1 MQNQLDS
8 STQASAVRAPQIRL
22 DSVGKSYAGTSV
34 LRDVSLTV
42 EPGEIHGLLGENG
55 AGKSTLLKI
64 LGGAIASD
72 AGTVSFNGTPAR
84 IGAPRDAIDLGV
96 SLIAQ
101 ELALVPA
108 RSVLENVFLG
118 RWSNTAGFVRS
129 RKDRAQLAAL
139 IEESGFDLDLD
150 APVSSLSLGQAQQV
164 EILKALARGS
174 KVICFDEPTA
184 ALGEADTE
192 NLLALI
198 RTLAAGGTTI
208 IIVSHFLDEILGIAD
223 RITVLRDG
231 NQIITDDAAG
241 YDTEKLVGLMV
252 GRQVEALARTPKPVE
267 SGAPVLLSVQGL
279 GNSKISNISLEV
291 RRGEVLGLVGLMG
304 SGRSETLNAIF
315 GGDRISV
322 GEVSV
327 GGQKVRRN
335 SVRAAIRS
343 GIALVPESRKDQG
356 LVLGRSAADN
366 IALPSLHSRQLAGF
380 IRMGTERAVVDEAA
394 ERVDIRGRV
403 RQVEVG
409 ALSGGNQ
416 QKALFAKW
424 LVEPPT
430 VFLIDEPTR
439 GVDIAA
445 KANIHQLILELAER
459 GAAVVVASSELE
471 EVLSLSHRLAVMR
484 QGSIVAEFDRSAS
497 PDEIMAAAF
506 L

>member
-291 RRGEVLGLVGLMG
+291 RRERCWG
-304 SGRSETLNAIF
+304 S
-315 GGDRISV
+315 
-322 GEVSV
+322 
-327 GGQKVRRN
+327 
-335 SVRAAIRS
+335 S
-343 GIALVPESRKDQG
+343 G
-356 LVLGRSAADN
+356 
-366 IALPSLHSRQLAGF
+366 
-380 IRMGTERAVVDEAA
+380 
-394 ERVDIRGRV
+394 
-403 RQVEVG
+403 
-409 ALSGGNQ
+409 
-416 QKALFAKW
+416 
-424 LVEPPT
+424 
-430 VFLIDEPTR
+430 
-439 GVDIAA
+439 
-445 KANIHQLILELAER
+445 
-459 GAAVVVASSELE
+459 
-471 EVLSLSHRLAVMR
+471 
-484 QGSIVAEFDRSAS
+484 
-497 PDEIMAAAF
+497 
-506 L
+506 